1 LLFKL
6 SIQGSFSSI
15 GTVLPPFISVDMMRK
30 FLLFSMSGFALTA
43 VLICLFGDFGLSS
56 YRNLA
61 EYRSRLE
68 ANVEELVSLNGE
80 LAGELEYLKRSPSAT
95 EVQAGD
101 LGLYGQND
109 RVILLEGAASRR
121 VSYDAG
127 KLLRLP
133 KRRENKNLAFKGLGV
148 GAAAFLAFF
157 AFLFR
162 GFARKKAGR
171 DYRRG

>member
-1 LLFKL
+1 MLFKL

-15 GTVLPPFISVDMMRK
+15 GTALTPFMSVEMMRK
-30 FLLFSMSGFALTA
+30 FLLFSMSGFALSA
-43 VLICLFGDFGLSS
+43 VLIFIFGDSGLSS

-61 EYRSRLE
+61 DYRSRLE
-68 ANVEELVSLNGE
+68 SNVEELVSLNGE

-95 EVQAGD
+95 EAQAGD

-121 VSYDAG
+121 VAYDAG

-133 KRRENKNLAFKGLGV
+133 KRREIKNLAFKILGV
-148 GAAAFLAFF
+148 GAVAILAFF

-162 GFARKKAGR
+162 GFARKKASR

>member
-1 LLFKL
+1 MLFKL

-15 GTVLPPFISVDMMRK
+15 ISELTPFMSVEMMRR
-30 FLLFSMSGFALTA
+30 FLLFSMSGFALSA
-43 VLICLFGDFGLSS
+43 ALICLFGDSGLSS

-61 EYRSRLE
+61 DYSSRLE
-68 ANVEELVSLNGE
+68 ANVEDLVALHGE
-80 LAGELEYLKRSPSAT
+80 LAGELEYLKRNPSAT
-95 EVQAGD
+95 EAQAGD

-133 KRRENKNLAFKGLGV
+133 KRREIKNLAFKILGV
-148 GAAAFLAFF
+148 GAAALLAFS